1 MTAIK
6 SLKVLL
12 IALSCAYISTLSAPA
27 QGDDATAQQPPIQP
41 ASANGNEAR
50 LLEDAC
56 SGNLE
61 AMQAAIKE
69 GVNINCRTTEGN
81 TVLTLAAANGH
92 LETVTFL
99 ALKSQA
105 INTTNINNQRTQ
117 QPTLVLRNM
126 PQGHTQQTSNDQTTT
141 AAKNGNNISG
151 HKQPTLK
158 SKETPPKKRRKA
170 DNSAKEEPL
179 IILTESDSGIQE
191 EKDDALLVAVKSG
204 DLNAVKEALA
214 SGANVNTVNAQGN
227 SVLHFAATNN
237 NHEIIQELL
246 NNGAN
251 LFKVNKNNKTA
262 MDIAECMGHTEIL
275 NLLENA
281 QKKYL

>member
-27 QGDDATAQQPPIQP
+27 QGDDATAQQPPVQP

-61 AMQAAIKE
+61 AIQAAIKE

-99 ALKSQA
+99 AQNYPQL
-105 INTTNINNQRTQ
+105 INQVDNN
-117 QPTLVLRNM
+117 
-126 PQGHTQQTSNDQTTT
+126 GF
-141 AAKNGNNISG
+141 
-151 HKQPTLK
+151 
-158 SKETPPKKRRKA
+158 
-170 DNSAKEEPL
+170 
-179 IILTESDSGIQE
+179 
-191 EKDDALLVAVKSG
+191 
-204 DLNAVKEALA
+204 NA
-214 SGANVNTVNAQGN
+214 
-227 SVLHFAATNN
+227 LHFAALNGQLETVRFLTDRYPQLINQVD
-237 NHEIIQELL
+237 NH
-246 NNGAN
+246 GR
-251 LFKVNKNNKTA
+251 
-262 MDIAECMGHTEIL
+262 
-275 NLLENA
+275 NA
-281 QKKYL
+281 